1 MKINCL
7 KSDLMDVLNF
17 ITNAVAVKPQNQVLG
32 GIYLSAANN
41 QLEIHATDYSIG
53 MMAKIPVDSQIDGK
67 VVVLGKKFIDVIRSM
82 PGDTVAIS
90 EDSREKLLE
99 IASGKSRF
107 FINTLEADDFPK
119 IISKDA
125 ILSFKI
131 KADVLRT
138 LIKKTI
144 FACATEESQPIY
156 TGCLFESDN
165 EKITVVATNKH
176 RLAMAV
182 GSLIETTDNFRFVIP
197 RDALRVVLEMLNDT
211 EENLIKIEYSGKKV
225 AFTIN
230 KVFVTVR
237 ILEGDY
243 PDYRR
248 VIPPD
253 ADSVITAEVPKLRS
267 AIERVSLIAREDFN
281 KKITF
286 NFTSE
291 YGLEL
296 KASSAQYGAAE
307 ETLNIDKNGQGANLA
322 FNYTYMTDVLR
333 IVDVD
338 KIKIS
343 MRGHYDPVDIREIDS
358 DDFVYVMTPL
368 RP

>member
-7 KSDLMDVLNF
+7 KSDLIEVLNF
-17 ITNAVAVKPQNQVLG
+17 ITNAVAVKPQTQILS
-32 GIYLSAANN
+32 GIFLNASNN
-41 QLEIHATDYSIG
+41 QLEIQATDYSIG
-53 MMAKIPVDSQIDGK
+53 MLAKIPVDSQVDGK

-82 PGDTVAIS
+82 PGETVTIN

-99 IASGKSRF
+99 ITSGKSKF
-107 FINTLEADDFPK
+107 FINTLEAEDFPK

-131 KADVLRT
+131 KAAVLKN
-138 LIKKTI
+138 LIKKTG

-165 EKITVVATNKH
+165 DKITVVATNKH
-176 RLAMAV
+176 RLAMAK

-197 RDALRVVLEMLNDT
+197 RDALRVISEML
-211 EENLIKIEYSGKKV
+211 EESEDELIKIEYSGKKV

-243 PDYRR
+243 PNYKR
-248 VIPPD
+248 VIPS
-253 ADSVITAEVPKLRS
+253 DSDSIITAEVSKLRS
-267 AIERVSLIAREDFN
+267 AIERVSLIAREDYN

-291 YGLEL
+291 DGLEL
-296 KASSAQYGAAE
+296 KASSAQFGAAE
-307 ETLNIDKNGQGANLA
+307 ETLNIEKSGQGANLA
-322 FNYTYMTDVLR
+322 FNYIYMTDVLR
-333 IVDVD
+333 VIDGE
-338 KIKIS
+338 KIKVS

-358 DDFVYVMTPL
+358 DEFVYVMTPL